1 MEFNLFKMPP
11 ATRLVFFSTLFALTS
26 ALPWSGAQPT
36 AAYKP
41 ADFTPQPTSIPG
53 LLPEL
58 VKREYFPTSTCG
70 WIGGDV
76 YSPVICA
83 GGSKCAWD
91 TVNAI
96 VDCCP
101 DDGPCPAFHTSC
113 VDANS
118 PAQTVSLADVKTW

>member
-1 MEFNLFKMPP
+1 MPS
-11 ATRLVFFSTLFALTS
+11 ATRLVFFSTLFALTN

-41 ADFTPQPTSIPG
+41 AAYVPRPTSTPE

-58 VKREYFPTSTCG
+58 LKRELLSPSTCG

-83 GGSKCAWD
+83 EGSKCVWD
-91 TVNAI
+91 TANAI

-101 DDGPCPAFHTSC
+101 NDGPCPGVITSC

-118 PAQTVSLADVKTW
+118 PPQTTSLVDVVTW